1 MTKTE
6 YDECYAQLISNYV
19 DEAKR
24 LAGSNM
30 CLEGLAIK
38 AALSGNH
45 DMEVV
50 ANEAMR
56 IVARSR

>member
-1 MTKTE
+1 MTRAE

-24 LAGSNM
+24 LAGSGM
-30 CLEGLAIK
+30 CLEGIAIK
-38 AALSGNH
+38 AALSGNY
-45 DMEVV
+45 DMEAV

-56 IVARSR
+56 ITARAR

>member
-1 MTKTE
+1 MTKAE

-24 LAGSNM
+24 LASSGM
-30 CLEGLAIK
+30 CLEGIAMK
-38 AALSGNH
+38 AVLSGNY
-45 DMEVV
+45 DMEAV

-56 IVARSR
+56 IAARSR

>member
-24 LAGSNM
+24 LAGSGM
-30 CLEGLAIK
+30 CLEGIAIK
-38 AALSGNH
+38 AALSGNY

-56 IVARSR
+56 IAARSR

>member
-1 MTKTE
+1 MTTTE

-56 IVARSR
+56 IAARSR

>member
-1 MTKTE
+1 MTKAQ
-6 YDECYAQLISNYV
+6 YDECYEQLVSNYV

-24 LAGSNM
+24 LAGSGM
-30 CLEGLAIK
+30 CLEGIVIK
-38 AALSGNH
+38 AALSGNY
-45 DMEVV
+45 DMEAV

>member
-1 MTKTE
+1 MTKAE

-24 LAGSNM
+24 LAGSGM
-30 CLEGLAIK
+30 CLEGIAIK
-38 AALSGNH
+38 ATLSGNY
-45 DMEVV
+45 DMEAV

>member
-56 IVARSR
+56 IAARSR

>member
-6 YDECYAQLISNYV
+6 HDECYAQLISNCV

-38 AALSGNH
+38 AALSGNYY
-45 DMEVV
+45 MEAV

-56 IVARSR
+56 IAARSR

>member
-24 LAGSNM
+24 LAGSGM
-30 CLEGLAIK
+30 CLEGIAIK

-50 ANEAMR
+50 ANEAIR
-56 IVARSR
+56 IAARSR

>member
-1 MTKTE
+1 MTQAE
-6 YDECYAQLISNYV
+6 HDECYAQLISNCV

-38 AALSGNH
+38 AALSGNYV
-45 DMEVV
+45 MEAI
-50 ANEAMR
+50 ANEAIR
-56 IVARSR
+56 IAARSR